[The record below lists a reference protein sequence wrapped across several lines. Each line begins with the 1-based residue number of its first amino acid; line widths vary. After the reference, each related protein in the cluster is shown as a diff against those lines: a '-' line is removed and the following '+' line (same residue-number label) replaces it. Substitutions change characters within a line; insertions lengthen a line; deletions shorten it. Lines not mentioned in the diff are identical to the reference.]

1 MKLKTVE
8 DLVLWLRDYDLD
20 KVIEKAKN
28 NKGSDCV
35 VRLEDLKDLAI
46 KWVKNEKE
54 YHNKFRDARANVLME
69 FHNITEEDLK

>member
-46 KWVKNEKE
+46 KWVKK
-54 YHNKFRDARANVLME
+54 YFPINKKGYEFTLGDFME
-69 FHNITEEDLK
+69 FHNITEDNL